1 MTSGHAKLQKEV
13 YKLARFVVVGASTFL
28 LQTALYFIFS
38 RWLFTHVP
46 HTVSY
51 ILALVYSLA
60 YNYSLNRL
68 WTFGD
73 QSSAKG
79 SAWRYSV
86 VAVTASA
93 ICAVLFWI
101 GHDLL
106 HFYDLYVVVMVN
118 LLIPFYTFVAH
129 RLYTFHE
136 QPHRHLQKFV
146 RSTPR

>member
-1 MTSGHAKLQKEV
+1 MTSGHGKLHKEV
-13 YKLARFVVVGASTFL
+13 FKLARFVVVGASTFL

-38 RWLFTHVP
+38 RWLFTYVP

-68 WTFGD
+68 WTFSD
-73 QSSAKG
+73 QASAKG
-79 SAWRYSV
+79 SAWRYSI
-86 VAVTASA
+86 VAITASA
-93 ICAVLFWI
+93 ICAILFSI

-106 HFYDLYVVVMVN
+106 HFFDLYVVVMVN

-136 QPHRHLQKFV
+136 KPSRPWHKFV